1 MGLLLDTQATRSTL
15 MSVDSTLSETI
26 TASQDYI
33 PIASTT
39 SFSTS
44 VVAEIETTN
53 EVVSFGSITTNLF
66 TYSEQFD
73 NAAWTKWNGSISAN
87 AAAAP
92 DGTTTADNS
101 IPTTTNSLFHGFY
114 KIYSGSENTV
124 SVYAKSNGYDHLN
137 FVFRV
142 GDTDSQGVQ
151 FKLSD
156 GTITAS
162 QNATGTIT
170 SAGDGWYRCAVTPTT
185 TSTSTQIWFNVSNDS
200 VPDESNK
207 FSPAAWTPDGS
218 SGILLWGAQLEDTA
232 AVTGYLP
239 TVASSLSGL
248 TDVTRG
254 ANGTTAQA
262 ATSGDSIQQLP
273 YALSTINMPS
283 RLKGLS
289 VTSDGTG
296 AGRLTLCDKVGTT
309 LCDVDIPDNRLY
321 ELSWDGGIIFPNGI
335 YVANSDNITAYTLYT
350 DKHSGAGLS

>member
-53 EVVSFGSITTNLF
+53 EVVSFDSITTNILI
-66 TYSEQFD
+66 YSEQFD
-73 NAAWTKWNGSISAN
+73 NAAWNKGSMDISAN
-87 AAAAP
+87 AGVAP
-92 DGTTTADNS
+92 DGTTTADKL
-101 IPTTTNSLFHGFY
+101 IPNTSNNNQHYAYQGPSLAGSRPFSLF
-114 KIYSGSENTV
+114 
-124 SVYAKSNGYDHLN
+124 AKADGYDYVSLIQQGSAGN
-137 FVFRV
+137 
-142 GDTDSQGVQ
+142 SAGVQ

-162 QNATGTIT
+162 QLATGTIT
-170 SAGDGWYRCAVTPTT
+170 DAGDGWYRCSMIPTT
-185 TSTSTQIWFNVSNDS
+185 ASSSNTMLIQPNDGS
-200 VPDESNK
+200 
-207 FSPAAWTPDGS
+207 TPDT
-218 SGILLWGAQLEDTA
+218 SGYFRTTFAGDGIKGVLGWGAQLE
-232 AVTGYLP
+232 VGVLTGYLP

-248 TDVTRG
+248 TTVTRG

-273 YALSTINMPS
+273 YALSTTNMPS